1 MIQQR
6 RLRPV
11 TNSLVIPFPDRT
23 QRLVSTPMSK
33 TCEMS
38 VIVPVRD
45 EATTLNIT
53 LNALAYQL
61 ELDGCM
67 LSRDRYEIILLA
79 NNCSDLSA
87 GIARQYAKDQPNL
100 NLHIVEKDLPPDEAH
115 IGRVRQ
121 LLMDEAYHRF
131 RKQGLKRG
139 VIASTDGDSRV
150 SPTWIAAILHEMDQG
165 ADAVGGRIVLDPF
178 GLSCLSPQAKA
189 CHLREVGYRSLIAE
203 LESHLDPDPHDPLP
217 RHYQNYGASLA
228 VTAEIYAQAGGMP
241 LVRTPED
248 VALYQALLRV
258 NARFRHSPKVQVVT
272 SARQTGRTS
281 MGLANQLSVWTAMG
295 EDQLFMVESLGAI
308 VTRFS
313 ARRQLRGLWQK
324 VLSGYKPSMVS
335 IIAIANALNIS
346 TRWLYNE
353 ISQPQAFG
361 LLFERIEARQRLE
374 GHWAKRWEL
383 IDIRQAISDL
393 RQYLTQFKK

>member
-23 QRLVSTPMSK
+23 QSLVPTPMSK

-87 GIARQYAKDQPNL
+87 RIARQYAKDQPNL

-165 ADAVGGRIVLDPF
+165 ADAVGGRIVLDPS

-313 ARRQLRGLWQK
+313 ARRQLRGLWQR

-374 GHWAKRWEL
+374 GHWAKLWEL
-383 IDIRQAISDL
+383 IDIRQAILDL